1 MMKKGIIIFQ
11 KNAELGK
18 VKTRLAASV
27 GDHQALEIY
36 KTLIYHTYLQ
46 IQSIDAEKLVYFSE
60 YVEPD
65 FKKNE
70 NLIHFFI
77 QSKGDL
83 GEKMSNAF
91 RNQFEKGFDKLLI
104 IGTDCPEITSEIVD
118 KAFLH
123 LENSEVVIGPAKDG
137 GYYLLGM
144 NRFIPGIFK
153 NIKWSSDQ
161 VLKSTKLFLES
172 NKINHSFLPILSDVD
187 HLEDW
192 ELFKDKLIQTK

>member
-1 MMKKGIIIFQ
+1 MKKGIIIFQ